1 MLMPRKF
8 LLCCSLLALTAAV
21 LPGTSLAG
29 SQKQFIDSK
38 DYKDK
43 DFKQCVI
50 ADYADMV
57 EGDDVEWLWVNPAQ
71 KLAEYK
77 LKVGKVENKSEI
89 RSKSMVESVKTT
101 FKDTFADLETKG
113 VAGTLTADLC
123 IYDAQNMSSG
133 KAWIPFVGGHQMQAG
148 IGIEMVLRDEHDKP
162 VAKFRHFAREGG
174 QIEAATQE
182 VVGDLMKYIA
192 NH

>member
-1 MLMPRKF
+1 MPRKL
-8 LLCCSLLALTAAV
+8 LLCCAFLALTTAV
-21 LPGTSLAG
+21 LPAISFAG
-29 SQKQFIDSK
+29 PKQLVDSR

-57 EGDDVEWLWVNPAQ
+57 AGDDVEWLWTNPAQ

-89 RSKSMVESVKTT
+89 RSKSMVESVKST
-101 FKDTFADLETKG
+101 FSDVFADQAAKG
-113 VAGTLTADLC
+113 ATGTLTADLC
-123 IYDAQNMSSG
+123 IYEAQNMNSA
-133 KAWIPFVGGHQMQAG
+133 KAWIPFVGLHQMQAA
-148 IGIEMVLRDEHDKP
+148 IGIEMVLLDEHDKP

-182 VVGDLMKYIA
+182 VVSDMMKYIA
-192 NH
+192 KH

>member
-1 MLMPRKF
+1 MPMPRKL
-8 LLCCSLLALTAAV
+8 LLCCALLTLTAAF

-29 SQKQFIDSK
+29 SKQLIDSK

-43 DFKQCVI
+43 DFKKCAI
-50 ADYADMV
+50 EDYADMV
-57 EGDDVEWLWVNPAQ
+57 EGDDVEWLWANPAQ
-71 KLAEYK
+71 KLADYK

-89 RSKSMVESVKTT
+89 RSKSMVESVKNT

-113 VAGTLTADLC
+113 AAGTLTADLC
-123 IYDAQNMSSG
+123 IYSAENMNMA
-133 KAWIPFVGGHQMQAG
+133 KAWIPFVGGNQMQAG
-148 IGIEMVLRDEHDKP
+148 IGIEMVLRDQHDKV

-182 VVGDLMKYIA
+182 VVGDLMKYVA
-192 NH
+192 KH

>member
-1 MLMPRKF
+1 MPIPRK
-8 LLCCSLLALTAAV
+8 LMLCCALLALTSAV
-21 LPGTSLAG
+21 LPGTSFAG
-29 SQKQFIDSK
+29 PKQLIDSN

-43 DFKQCVI
+43 DFKKCAI
-50 ADYADMV
+50 ADYADMA
-57 EGDDVEWLWVNPAQ
+57 EGDDVDWLWADPAL

-77 LKVGKVENKSEI
+77 LKVGKVDNKSEI
-89 RSKSMVESVKTT
+89 HSRSMVEAVKNT

-113 VAGTLTADLC
+113 AAGTLTADLC
-123 IYDAQNMSSG
+123 IYEAENMNTA

-174 QIEAATQE
+174 QIEAAAQE
-182 VVGDLMKYIA
+182 VVGDLMKYIDK
-192 NH
+192 H